1 MVVKIINGMRIHE
14 PPYTQA
20 EDDEFYK
27 RVGRGPVTVAH
38 PAGDRKA
45 SERDN
50 DGSGTD
56 HRRTIPH
63 AVLGGVFQNHGIPSR
78 PSGWPRPFSATRP

>member
-38 PAGDRKA
+38 PAGDRTKQTPPEQQQPSPA
-45 SERDN
+45 KP
-50 DGSGTD
+50 
-56 HRRTIPH
+56 RR
-63 AVLGGVFQNHGIPSR
+63 S
-78 PSGWPRPFSATRP
+78 